1 MEITYI
7 ANKFWNQDLGLGLA
21 DCMFYACLQ
30 ILLQLAFKQGTK
42 QPGQVGNILGFLP
55 AFTLP
60 TSVTLNEIPD
70 SLTLSFIIYKNRV
83 IM

>member
-1 MEITYI
+1 MEIICI
-7 ANKFWNQDLGLGLA
+7 ANKFWSQDLGLT
-21 DCMFYACLQ
+21 DCMSYACFQ
-30 ILLQLAFKQGTK
+30 ILLQLASKQGTE

-60 TSVTLNEIPD
+60 TSVSLNKILD
-70 SLTLSFIIYKNRV
+70 SSTLSFIIYKNRV